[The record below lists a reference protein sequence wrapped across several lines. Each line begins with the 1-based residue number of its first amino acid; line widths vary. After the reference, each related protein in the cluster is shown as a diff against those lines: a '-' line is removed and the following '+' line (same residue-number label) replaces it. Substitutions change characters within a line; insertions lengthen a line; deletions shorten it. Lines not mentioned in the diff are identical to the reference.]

1 MLLPHWVWKAMT
13 PIRDEKERVD
23 VTMSHPA
30 FAFKPD
36 LHLLLPSAEPL
47 LATAYVLGAQPQAK

>member
-1 MLLPHWVWKAMT
+1 MT
-13 PIRDEKERVD
+13 PSKPQKERVD
-23 VTMSHPA
+23 VTVSYPA

-47 LATAYVLGAQPQAK
+47 LATVYVLVDQPQAK